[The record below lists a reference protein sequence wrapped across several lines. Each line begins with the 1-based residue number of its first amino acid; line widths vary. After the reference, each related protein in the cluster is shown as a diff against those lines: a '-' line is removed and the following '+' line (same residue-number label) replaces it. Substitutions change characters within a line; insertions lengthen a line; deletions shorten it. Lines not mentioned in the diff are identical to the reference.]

1 MGGAAWSVAP
11 ARRPAGPGAQVGG
24 REAVCWAIRGG
35 VGDSF
40 LLGALFLLPGPPL
53 ALVGS
58 SGGGSLLRRTSFP
71 SPPPRGHTSVCTPA
85 RSSPGSQV
93 RTALGLSALTRK
105 SKEQRGPLLR
115 AAATLG
121 LSGCG
126 PPAWPRAADLAV
138 ALSHSRLGAGVGGGT
153 DHSPTCIKLIFSG
166 RSQALSR
173 CYCTDTSHWKLWL

>member
-1 MGGAAWSVAP
+1 MVGLAKRRGRVGAGGTDRRTGAQPAWGEQPGVWPRHVAQL
-11 ARRPAGPGAQVGG
+11 ARGAQVGG

-53 ALVGS
+53 ALVGP
-58 SGGGSLLRRTSFP
+58 SGGGSLLHRTSFP

-138 ALSHSRLGAGVGGGT
+138 ALSHSRLGGGRT
-153 DHSPTCIKLIFSG
+153 TLQHASN
-166 RSQALSR
+166 
-173 CYCTDTSHWKLWL
+173 